1 MLTEQVK
8 NRILELRNIINEAN
22 RRYYV
27 DNAPSLSDYEFD
39 MLLKE
44 LESLEK
50 EYPEFASADSPTHR
64 VGSDLKEDGL
74 KKEFD
79 QFPHK
84 YPMLSL
90 ANTYDISEVQA
101 FADRAAKGI
110 GNAFTFS
117 CELKF
122 DGTAICL
129 TYRNGKLVK
138 ALTRGDGTVGDDV
151 TRNVKYIANIPQ
163 ELIHGSINWPE
174 EFEIRGEIYM
184 PWAAFDRLNE
194 ERIIDE
200 DQPFANPRNA
210 AAGSLKLI
218 NSKEVANRGLECTLY
233 HILGE
238 NLPFQTHDQALKAA
252 KEWGLPVSDKSK
264 LCNNI
269 EEIEKFITFWDTE
282 RKTLPFATD
291 GIVIKIN
298 ELPYQNK
305 LGYTAKSP
313 RWAVAY
319 KFKAEQALTKL
330 LSIDYQVGRT
340 GAITPV
346 ANLEPVQLSGTVV
359 KRASLHNADQM
370 QILDIHIGDYVYV
383 EKGGEII
390 PKITGVELS
399 RRESG
404 AILPHFP
411 EKCPDCGTPLIKDEN
426 EAKSFCPN
434 QDGCP
439 TQIKAKLVH
448 FLSRKAMNIIAGDAT
463 VDQLYGKALVWNIAD
478 FYELTKE
485 HLLTLDGWKE
495 KSADRFLKSIAE
507 SVKVPFER
515 VLFALGIRH
524 VGETT
529 AKSVA
534 RHFGNIDAIAAASL
548 EDLLNVEDVGEVI
561 AESIRQYFDN
571 NSNLDIIDRLKAA
584 GLNFQSDKPKEKV
597 SSALDGMTV
606 VISGNF
612 SISREAMKELIVA
625 HGGKSSGSISGKTTY
640 LLAGEKAGPE
650 KLKKAESLGVK
661 VITENEFMEIIGA
674 ETMVNEIKELTL
686 F

>member
-1 MLTEQVK
+1 MKKILLAIAVLLTVQLADAQVK
-8 NRILELRNIINEAN
+8 SPEAAKKAIDAAQAAA
-22 RRYYV
+22 
-27 DNAPSLSDYEFD
+27 DNAKKATKVATWLKLATAYTDAYNAPKGSAWLGASKQELQLVMGSEKPVSSETVVLGGDQYVKEVYAN
-39 MLLKE
+39 KE
-44 LESLEK
+44 LYFDANGILVMINVTA
-50 EYPEFASADSPTHR
+50 P
-64 VGSDLKEDGL
+64 VCEDA
-74 KKEFD
+74 
-79 QFPHK
+79 
-84 YPMLSL
+84 L
-90 ANTYDISEVQA
+90 AKAVEAYAKAAEVDVKNTKTKDI
-101 FADRAAKGI
+101 
-110 GNAFTFS
+110 
-117 CELKF
+117 
-122 DGTAICL
+122 
-129 TYRNGKLVK
+129 K
-138 ALTRGDGTVGDDV
+138 AG
-151 TRNVKYIANIPQ
+151 
-163 ELIHGSINWPE
+163 
-174 EFEIRGEIYM
+174 
-184 PWAAFDRLNE
+184 
-194 ERIIDE
+194 
-200 DQPFANPRNA
+200 
-210 AAGSLKLI
+210 LKLI

-238 NLPFQTHDQALKAA
+238 NLPFQTHEQALKAA

-264 LCNNI
+264 ICNSI
-269 EEIEKFITFWDTE
+269 EEIEEFITFWDTE

-298 ELPYQNK
+298 ELPYQAE

-346 ANLEPVQLSGTVV
+346 ANLEPVQLSGTIV

-399 RRESG
+399 RRESD
-404 AILPHFP
+404 ALLPHFP
-411 EKCPDCGTPLIKDEN
+411 EKCPDCGTLLIKDEN

-515 VLFALGIRH
+515 VLFALGIRY

-534 RHFGNIDAIAAASL
+534 RHFGNIDAIAAASI
-548 EDLLNVEDVGEVI
+548 EDLLSVEDVGDVI

-584 GLNFQSDKPKEKV
+584 GLNFQSEKPKEKV
-597 SSALDGMTV
+597 SSALEGKTV

-612 SISREAMKELIVA
+612 SISRDAMKELIVA
-625 HGGKSSGSISGKTTY
+625 HGGKSSGSVSGKTTY

-661 VITENEFMEIIGA
+661 VISESEFMELIGT
-674 ETMVNEIKELTL
+674 EPKTEEPQELTL